1 MHMTIF
7 LSKITDGNMLEIQ
20 FSVML
25 FSYFLEYMLKT
36 PWSSVRIFP
45 ANSQGYLTKQLKGE
59 SRQFFKG
66 QDHSLLSSLPTLAPT
81 IPNLPIA
88 LL

>member
-1 MHMTIF
+1 MEICWKYNFRSCYFRIF
-7 LSKITDGNMLEIQ
+7 LSTCPRPLGARI
-20 FSVML
+20 
-25 FSYFLEYMLKT
+25 
-36 PWSSVRIFP
+36 RIFP